1 MPRQP
6 RTDPRHRPTTRL
18 GAPTGSQP
26 ARRSGSSQDSKAP
39 ARDDDKVATKPQDEA
54 SIDEIQTEANVAGCK
69 AGPDAKAIRCAA
81 DGDSAEPA
89 KNEKAAEN
97 KETDSLTPSSRVE
110 SAETNI
116 GADAIAAVPMP
127 APDSGQHRHVA
138 QLPEQA
144 APAAQFATQ
153 LKPLDPELLK
163 EVVGRQANVGKQSE
177 ASKKAAGT
185 EQIETDQVSDEPVDA
200 PDLALESSA
209 PAHVSGKPQ
218 PSTGDSDAQR
228 IVQARGELPV
238 SDHSHND
245 VPSTPTDNLVPQKG
259 SVDAST
265 PLIGSTQ
272 AHAASSAA
280 RSAALVAQPDSQP
293 TAVPIGGVAI
303 EIAGKA
309 LAGKNRFEIRLDP
322 PELGR
327 IEVRLDVDR
336 DGNVTSRLTV
346 ERADTLDLLRRD
358 AAGLERALQDAGL
371 KTANNGLQFS
381 LRDQSLNQQ
390 PGSGSSDAAQ
400 LVVQDETQIDLIPQN
415 YGRLAG
421 SGGGLDILV

>member
-1 MPRQP
+1 
-6 RTDPRHRPTTRL
+6 
-18 GAPTGSQP
+18 
-26 ARRSGSSQDSKAP
+26 
-39 ARDDDKVATKPQDEA
+39 
-54 SIDEIQTEANVAGCK
+54 
-69 AGPDAKAIRCAA
+69 
-81 DGDSAEPA
+81 
-89 KNEKAAEN
+89 
-97 KETDSLTPSSRVE
+97 
-110 SAETNI
+110 
-116 GADAIAAVPMP
+116 
-127 APDSGQHRHVA
+127 
-138 QLPEQA
+138 
-144 APAAQFATQ
+144 
-153 LKPLDPELLK
+153 
-163 EVVGRQANVGKQSE
+163 
-177 ASKKAAGT
+177 
-185 EQIETDQVSDEPVDA
+185 
-200 PDLALESSA
+200 
-209 PAHVSGKPQ
+209 
-218 PSTGDSDAQR
+218 
-228 IVQARGELPV
+228 
-238 SDHSHND
+238 
-245 VPSTPTDNLVPQKG
+245 VPSTPTDNLVSQKG

-280 RSAALVAQPDSQP
+280 RSAALVAQPDPQP
-293 TAVPIGGVAI
+293 TAVPIGGLAI

-400 LVVQDETQIDLIPQN
+400 LVVQDETQPLIDLIPQN